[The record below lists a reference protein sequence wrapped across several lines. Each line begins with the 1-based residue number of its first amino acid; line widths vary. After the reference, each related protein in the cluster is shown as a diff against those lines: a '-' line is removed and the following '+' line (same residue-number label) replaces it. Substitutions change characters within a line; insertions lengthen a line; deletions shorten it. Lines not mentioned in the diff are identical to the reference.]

1 MKHHAGHKCFA
12 AVIAAPLFFSAVTP
26 LCAQLNPGSD
36 VFNAVMEAES
46 RDRKAGDRAFAAKDY
61 AVAAS
66 FYGRYLEDAKKI
78 GGQETMRDAYER
90 LIDALVLGRMP
101 DLAEKTLQEFETAF
115 PGANPLSI
123 TMWRGDILSQRGRYA
138 DARKIYERILP
149 GLPAKDPR
157 RLRTLFSYAFVLERL
172 KAYKSA
178 AKVYNI
184 LYQQTGASPLGKL
197 AFERGVLCTAAAD
210 EPKQALDLLLSY
222 PANSSAKDFTAY
234 RLLNAYILLK
244 AEGADAAAGAWQA
257 LLRDLNGERG
267 ADPLLYMIASSYA
280 DAFAASRKYALA
292 LDSYRA
298 AFHAAV
304 GKQEAFS
311 TLDRIVQVFSRIGNK
326 KQAAELALKQLELF
340 KNSLVN
346 PDTKLNTARLLEE
359 AGNPDAALQLY
370 ESVYSNI
377 STPPAEKREA
387 LRRYAMLQKT
397 PETLQAAEKLIRSHY
412 RGTAESDG
420 EFLIGEVLAARGETD
435 RCIDVCRAI
444 AEKCPALASKA
455 LYLAAAAALEAKEPD
470 KTLQLL
476 NDLKKRNPSEPVKT
490 DLLFLEAA
498 ADEQKELF
506 HEARNVY
513 SRFLEAARQGNDFL
527 PQALY
532 NAASLAFSAKD
543 PAGAAALYARL
554 VREYPKNKLA
564 PRAAFWLIHVY
575 YSMGDEISAER
586 ETWLLAERFP
596 DSEYA
601 VNAIFRLASRYAD
614 TGSSSRAE
622 AALDRLMKNDK
633 FPQIQARAIFEKAL
647 QHYKNKEFNAALK
660 LLNELYERFPETAS
674 VGDAYYLHG
683 DILREDGDFAAAI
696 PYYRK
701 AAETRP
707 GTVIECAALGSIGD
721 CMFAIAT
728 SGSSRPRKELNQAVS
743 CYRKLLEQ
751 ENCPPQ
757 LQMMAT
763 YKIGRC
769 VGKLENE
776 EAAAD
781 YYKQL
786 LYKLPA
792 AEAELRPVETV
803 WCVKAA
809 EALVDIAAGNPLR
822 STVEDAKFA
831 LHWLLDA
838 KLIDR
843 KTAEERFEK
852 LKKQKFNP

>member
-1 MKHHAGHKCFA
+1 MKRHAGKQGSL
-12 AVIAAPLFFSAVTP
+12 AVIAALGFVSAALP
-26 LCAQLNPGSD
+26 LCAQFNPASD

-66 FYGRYLEDAKKI
+66 FYGRYLEDARKI
-78 GGQETMRDAYER
+78 GSPDTMRDAYER

-101 DLAEKTLQEFETAF
+101 DLAEKTLQDFETAF

-123 TMWRGDILSQRGRYA
+123 TMWRGDILSQRGRYE

-149 GLPAKDPR
+149 GLSAKDPR
-157 RLRTLFSYAFVLERL
+157 RIRTLFSYAFVLERL
-172 KAYKSA
+172 KAYQSA
-178 AKVYNI
+178 AKVYDI
-184 LYQQTGASPLGKL
+184 LYRQTGASPLGKL

-210 EPKQALDLLLSY
+210 EPKRALALLLSY
-222 PANSSAKDFTAY
+222 PANSNAGDFAAY

-244 AEGADAAAGAWQA
+244 AEGAEAAAGAWQA
-257 LLRDLNGERG
+257 LLRDLNGSRG
-267 ADPLLYMIASSYA
+267 KDPLLYIVASSYA
-280 DAFAASRKYALA
+280 DAFAAARKYTLS

-298 AFHAAV
+298 AFHAAADNR
-304 GKQEAFS
+304 EAFD
-311 TLDRIVQVFSRIGNK
+311 TLERIIRVFSRIGDK
-326 KQAAELALKQLELF
+326 KQAAALAMKQLELF
-340 KNSLVN
+340 KHSLVGA
-346 PDTKLNTARLLEE
+346 DTKLNTARLLEE

-377 STPPAEKREA
+377 STAPAKKREA
-387 LRRYAMLQKT
+387 LRRYAMLQQT
-397 PETLQAAEKLIRSHY
+397 PEGLQAAEKRIRSHY
-412 RGTAESDG
+412 AGTAESEG
-420 EFLIGEVLAARGETD
+420 EFLIAEVLALRKETA
-435 RCIDVCRAI
+435 RCIDVYRAI
-444 AEKCPALASKA
+444 AGKWPSQAPKA
-455 LYLAAAAALEAKEPD
+455 LYLAAAAALDAKEPD
-470 KTLQLL
+470 KTLALL
-476 NDLKKRNPSEPVKT
+476 KDLKKCSPPEPEKT
-490 DLLFLEAA
+490 NLLFLEAA
-498 ADEQKELF
+498 ADEQKGLF
-506 HEARNVY
+506 DEARKVY
-513 SRFLEAARQGNDFL
+513 GSFLDAAKKGNDLL

-532 NAASLAFSAKD
+532 NAASLAFSSKD
-543 PAGAAALYARL
+543 PGSAAALYARL
-554 VREYPKNKLA
+554 IREYPKDDLA

-622 AALDRLMKNDK
+622 AALNRLMKNDK
-633 FPQIQARAIFEKAL
+633 FPQIQARAVFEKAL
-647 QHYKNKEFNAALK
+647 QHYRNKEFSAALK
-660 LLNELYERFPETAS
+660 LLNELYERFPETS
-674 VGDAYYLHG
+674 CIGDAYYLHG
-683 DILREDGDFAAAI
+683 DILREDGDFSAAI

-701 AAETRP
+701 AAKTRP
-707 GTVIECAALGSIGD
+707 GSIIECAALGSIGD

-728 SGSSRPRKELNQAVS
+728 SGSSRPREELNLAVS
-743 CYRKLLEQ
+743 CYRKLLEL

-792 AEAELRPVETV
+792 SEAELRPVETV

-809 EALVDIAAGNPLR
+809 EALIDIAAGQPLR
-822 STVEDAKFA
+822 STVEDARFA

-852 LKKQKFNP
+852 LKRQKFNP